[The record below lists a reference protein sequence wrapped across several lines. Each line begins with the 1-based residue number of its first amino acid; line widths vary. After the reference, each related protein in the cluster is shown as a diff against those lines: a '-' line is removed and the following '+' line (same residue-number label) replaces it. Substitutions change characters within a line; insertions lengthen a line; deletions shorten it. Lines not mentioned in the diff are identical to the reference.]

1 MTYKYCKYLPKTE
14 SNFER
19 ELLIRADGRLCGGK
33 LRMLSSVP
41 LSAAWCRQSS
51 NSLRPART
59 QRPGCVARQSRLTH
73 WCGRVGTGGLEHQP
87 RMIEDRVR
95 NDRSHGH
102 ARSQGSGLRVHGQFS
117 GRWFGSK
124 VWARFHD
131 LMACCTRS
139 SSHSVAACCGCTNIP
154 RPAGGLRRPGPFFRS
169 VVEASSHFGSATWIR
184 QD

>member
-1 MTYKYCKYLPKTE
+1 M
-14 SNFER
+14 R
-19 ELLIRADGRLCGGK
+19 QQ
-33 LRMLSSVP
+33 LRILSSVP
-41 LSAAWCRQSS
+41 SSADGWGRQSS
-51 NSLRPART
+51 DPTRT
-59 QRPGCVARQSRLTH
+59 KDRAGLPGKADQRAADAVPWYWWA
-73 WCGRVGTGGLEHQP
+73 EHQP
-87 RMIEDRVR
+87 RMIEERVR

-102 ARSQGSGLRVHGQFS
+102 VRSQGSGLRVHGQFS

-154 RPAGGLRRPGPFFRS
+154 RPAGGLRRPGPFLPS